1 MHTIRNI
8 EIRPFEEKF
17 DHLARTCQAS
27 FDASEMETFARIKP
41 ILAEVYS
48 HQADDLIVF
57 NNQADIAALTVTEL
71 GLGATAVFSV
81 LFYDLITHRQFAA
94 EKANE
99 ITGKNLM
106 IIIHGL
112 QKISVFFTNKQSS
125 QAENFRQ
132 FLLNLAV
139 DVRVV
144 LVKLAERLYLM
155 RNMKKFDREGQL
167 RLASEGSYLYAPL
180 AHRLGLY
187 KVKSEMEDIWLKITE
202 YDTYREI
209 ADRLEQTARE
219 RNRIIAEFI
228 KPVKL
233 RLDQEGFE
241 FEIKGRPKSIF
252 SIYNKIKKNK
262 VAFDDIYDKFAIR
275 IILNSKP
282 ENEKAD
288 CWKVYSLITEQYQ
301 PNPLRLRDWISVP
314 KSNGYESLH
323 TTVVTSDGHW
333 VEVQIRTVRMD
344 EIAEKGFAAH
354 WKYKGGKTDGTG
366 LDDWLTR
373 VREVL
378 ESPDASPEH
387 VIDNFKLSL
396 YSKEIF
402 IFTPKGDLK
411 KFAKGATVLDFAY
424 DIHSEVGST
433 CMGAKINGKNVTIRH
448 ELNNGDK
455 VEILTSK
462 NQKPSNDWLN
472 FVVTSKAKS
481 KIKIAL
487 NESVLREA
495 ETGKDLIKRRFKN
508 WKISYN
514 DQIINRLL
522 RHYKIKNSVDFYQ
535 MVATEKINIAEIR
548 SLVREEPSATEAEPA
563 PAEHSFHEPATQ
575 EPQSFTDYLIIDDK
589 LENVDYKLARCCNP
603 IFGDEIFGFV
613 SINEGIKIHRVSCP
627 NAPQMMSRYGYRVIR
642 ARWNEAQSHNSFLAT
657 ISITGMEE
665 FGILTRI
672 NEVINGYT
680 GVALRNISFDSHDG
694 LLEGQVKVNVKD
706 KSHLEGLIKKLQ
718 VTKGVIK
725 ATRREG

>member
-1 MHTIRNI
+1 MHIIPSI
-8 EIRPFEEKF
+8 EVRDFSEKF
-17 DHLARTCQAS
+17 DSLAKLCQPY
-27 FDASEMETFARIKP
+27 FDATEMEAFGRIRP
-41 ILAEVYS
+41 VLEQTYS
-48 HQADDLIVF
+48 ADKDSLIVF
-57 NNQADIAALTVTEL
+57 NNLADVAALTVTEL
-71 GLGATAVFSV
+71 SLGATAVFSV
-81 LFYDLITHRQFAA
+81 LFYDLITHRQLPSEQASSL
-94 EKANE
+94 
-99 ITGKNLM
+99 TGKNLM
-106 IIIHGL
+106 VIIQGL
-112 QKISVFFTNKQSS
+112 QKISAFFTNKQSS
-125 QAENFRQ
+125 QAENFRL

-219 RNRIIAEFI
+219 RNRIIADFI
-228 KPVKL
+228 RPVKQ
-233 RLDQEGFE
+233 RLELEGFD

-323 TTVVTSDGHW
+323 TTVVTPEGHW

-354 WKYKGGKTDGTG
+354 WKYKGGKPDGTG

-378 ESPDASPEH
+378 ESPDANPEQ

-411 KFAKGATVLDFAY
+411 KFPKGATVLDFAY
-424 DIHSEVGST
+424 DIHTEVGSS
-433 CMGAKINGKNVTIRH
+433 CVGAKINGKNVTIRH

-472 FVVTSKAKS
+472 FVVSSKAKS
-481 KIKIAL
+481 KIKLAL
-487 NESVLREA
+487 NESKLREA

-508 WKISYN
+508 WKVSYN

-522 RHYKIKNSVDFYQ
+522 RYYKIKNSVDFYQ

-548 SLVREEPSATEAEPA
+548 TLVREEPSAAEPETTL
-563 PAEHSFHEPATQ
+563 PETLVQ
-575 EPQSFTDYLIIDDK
+575 EPTPVSGQAFTDYLIIDDT
-589 LENVDYKLARCCNP
+589 LDNVDYKLAKCCNP

-613 SINEGIKIHRVSCP
+613 SINEGIKVHRVNCP
-627 NAPQMMSRYGYRVIR
+627 NAPQLMSRYGYRVIK
-642 ARWNEAQSHNSFLAT
+642 ARWNEAQSHTSFLAS

-665 FGILTRI
+665 FGILTKI

-680 GVALRNISFDSHDG
+680 GVVLRNLSFDSHDG
-694 LLEGQVKVNVKD
+694 LLEGEVKVNVKD

-718 VTKGVIK
+718 MTKGVIK
-725 ATRREG
+725 ASRREG